1 MSFQA
6 RPISFKPPRLKGLS
20 ARLIASHYENNYGGA
35 VRRLN
40 AIRGDLAAL
49 DPATAPGFRLNGLK
63 REELIATN
71 SMLLHE
77 VYFDSLGEGGGG
89 DPSGALADAI
99 TRDFGSLAKWRAE
112 FVAMGKAL
120 GGGSG
125 WVLLTRSPRDG
136 TLSNV
141 WAADHTH
148 GLAGGTPVLA
158 LDMYEHSYHIDF
170 GANVGAYVDAFMA
183 NIAWVRVAA
192 RFEGTTPEKK
202 PHTVTTPDA
211 RKMLEA
217 DPDLIVI
224 DARLEADA
232 TTVPVRLRGARRAP
246 PDKIDEIAAS
256 LPRGAKALV
265 YCAWGFEIGGDAAAK
280 LRERGIDAVTVAG
293 GIGAWRA
300 DGMPTEPHTE
310 GETK

>member
-1 MSFQA
+1 MPFQA

-20 ARLIASHYENNYGGA
+20 PKLIASHYENNYGGA

-40 AIRGDLAAL
+40 AIRADLGAL

-77 VYFDSLGEGGGG
+77 VYFESLGEGGGG
-89 DPSGALADAI
+89 DPSGPLAEAI
-99 TRDFGSLAKWRAE
+99 ARDFGSIDKWRAE

-141 WAADHTH
+141 WCADHTH

-158 LDMYEHSYHIDF
+158 LDMYEHAYHIDF

-183 NIAWVRVAA
+183 NIAWARAA
-192 RFEGTTPEKK
+192 DRFAGKAFEAK
-202 PHTVTTPDA
+202 PHTVDTTTA
-211 RKMLEA
+211 RAMLDA
-217 DPDLIVI
+217 DPTLVVI
-224 DARLEADA
+224 DARLAHDA
-232 TTVPVRLRGARRAP
+232 TTVPARLRGARRAP
-246 PDKIDEIAAS
+246 PDRVDEVAAS
-256 LPRGAKALV
+256 LKPGTKALV

-280 LRERGIDAVTVAG
+280 LRERGIDAVAVAG

-300 DGMPTEPHTE
+300 DGMPTEPHNE
-310 GETK
+310 GEAK